1 MQELTGSLLLATFV
15 EATVEYFVAALF
27 AKNGSKNGYRRFIP
41 YVAAALGIALCVA
54 YQVDILAM
62 VVGMTPI
69 HPSVGWIVSGLIVSR
84 GSNFLN
90 DLVGL
95 VRGDGGHDPQ
105 YRFRK

>member
-1 MQELTGSLLLATFV
+1 MTELAGIFLLAVFT

-27 AKNGSKNGYRRFIP
+27 DKAGATAPYRRYIP

-62 VVGMTPI
+62 VVGLTPV
-69 HPSVGWIVSGLIVSR
+69 HPAVGWVVSGLIVGR

-95 VRGDGGHDPQ
+95 VRGDGGYSPE
-105 YRFRK
+105 YRYR

>member
-1 MQELTGSLLLATFV
+1 MQELTGILLLATFV

-27 AKNGSKNGYRRFIP
+27 AKNGSYRRFIP
-41 YVAAALGIALCVA
+41 YVAAVLGIGLCVA

-62 VVGMTPI
+62 VVGLTPI
-69 HPSVGWIVSGLIVSR
+69 HPAVGWVVSGLIVSR

-90 DLVGL
+90 DLIGL
-95 VRGDGGHDPQ
+95 VRGDGGHDPA